1 MFVKKKNRKRKEQ
14 TQKPKTLEQTLQ
26 TWCQVLSETLHNLCV
41 LYIDRLAN
49 DVMNFTLA
57 KPFSLPLSLLFCL
70 LSRLMFLVP
79 FSKNF
84 SVCPWREKK
93 HRRSKIR
100 SKRMEKSVE
109 DVKTCLILSPSIY
122 TTAAASDCVCKRL
135 SFSFNFTIPLHT
147 LIPFHSD

>member
-1 MFVKKKNRKRKEQ
+1 MFVREKKGKEQ

-41 LYIDRLAN
+41 SYMDRLAN

-57 KPFSLPLSLLFCL
+57 KPFSLSFSLVCCHG
-70 LSRLMFLVP
+70 SCFLCRFRKI
-79 FSKNF
+79 FSA
-84 SVCPWREKK
+84 CPWSEKK
-93 HRRSKIR
+93 QQHRRSKIR

-135 SFSFNFTIPLHT
+135 SFSFNFTIRLRT